1 MEQSDILLDLL
12 DSASEE
18 EILSIITMSLAY
30 YLKKFNRSLPVTLTL
45 IRKGLIQLEKYKGE

>member
-18 EILSIITMSLAY
+18 QVLTIITMSLAY
-30 YLKKFNRSLPVTLTL
+30 YLKKFNRNLPVTLTL